1 MRPSNDLLIPILLI
15 VIPFLI
21 AQACW
26 IFQDAKKRGEKHY
39 WLWGLFGLINIPE
52 SLIVYLIVTRAI
64 LDRIKKNR

>member
-1 MRPSNDLLIPILLI
+1 MKPSNDLLIPILLI
-15 VIPFLI
+15 IIPFLI

-52 SLIVYLIVTRAI
+52 SLIVYLIVTRI
-64 LDRIKKNR
+64 IFDRLKKNR